1 MIRLFT
7 AVAVA
12 LFMLG
17 GPAVGPACAQGERLT
32 RIIVAFPAGGP
43 VDFVA
48 RSIAEPLGTHLGTRV
63 IVDNKSGGNGA
74 IAADAV
80 ARSTPDGTTLWLTS
94 VGAVAVNPVL
104 YDKLPYD
111 VRRDFAPVSLVVSN
125 DELLVVNVNDPAST
139 VPEFI
144 ANAKKRAQ
152 PTPVASTGI
161 GSIPHL
167 AGEQLADATKANLLH
182 VPYKGAAP
190 AITDVMG
197 GQVAAFF
204 GDIPGL
210 ITQVKGGKLKAIGL
224 AAPKRHPALP
234 DVPTFA
240 EQGIAGVDSNN
251 WYAIYVPA
259 KTPPETVAALNRA
272 VRAVLA
278 TPAVSERLAASGA
291 VPMASTPEELAALV
305 RQDTEKW
312 GKLIRDKKI
321 TAQ

>member
-1 MIRLFT
+1 MFRRI
-7 AVAVA
+7 AAA
-12 LFMLG
+12 LVVLSG
-17 GPAVGPACAQGERLT
+17 LIPGSAHGQGERLT

-48 RSIAEPLGTHLGTRV
+48 RAIADPLGKELGARV
-63 IVDNKSGGNGA
+63 IVDNKPGGNGA
-74 IAADAV
+74 IAAETV
-80 ARSTPDGTTLWLTS
+80 ARSAPDGTTLWLTS
-94 VGAVAVNPVL
+94 VGAVAINPVL

-111 VRRDFAPVSLVVSN
+111 VQRDFAPVSLVVSN
-125 DELLVVNVNDPAST
+125 DELLVVNVNDPANT
-139 VPEFI
+139 VPEFV
-144 ANAKKRAQ
+144 ANAKKREA

-167 AGEQLADATKANLLH
+167 AEEQLADATKANLLH

-210 ITQVKGGKLKAIGL
+210 ITHVKGGKLKAIGL

-234 DVPTFA
+234 EVPTFA

-251 WYAIYVPA
+251 WYALFVPV
-259 KTPPETVAALNRA
+259 KTPPETVAGINRA

-278 TPAVSERLAASGA
+278 NPSVSERLAASGA
-291 VPMASTPEELAALV
+291 VPVASSPQELTTLV
-305 RQDTEKW
+305 RRDTEKW

-321 TAQ
+321 TAE

>member
-1 MIRLFT
+1 MLRRIATVTF
-7 AVAVA
+7 A
-12 LFMLG
+12 LAALVSD
-17 GPAVGPACAQGERLT
+17 PVSAQPERLT

-48 RSIAEPLGTHLGTRV
+48 RSIADPLGKELGTRV
-63 IVDNKSGGNGA
+63 IVENKPGGNGA
-74 IAADAV
+74 IAAETV
-80 ARSTPDGTTLWLTS
+80 ARSPPDGTTLWLTS

-111 VRRDFAPVSLVVSN
+111 VQRDFAPVSLVVSN
-125 DELLVVNVNDPAST
+125 DELLVVNVNDPANT

-144 ANAKKRAQ
+144 ANARKRAQ
-152 PTPVASTGI
+152 PTPIASTGI

-167 AGEQLADATKANLLH
+167 AGEQLADATKADLLH

-197 GQVAAFF
+197 GQVAAFI

-240 EQGIAGVDSNN
+240 EQGVAGVDSNN
-251 WYAIYVPA
+251 WYAIYVPT
-259 KTPPETVAALNRA
+259 KTPADTVAALNRA
-272 VRAVLA
+272 VRTVLA
-278 TPAVSERLAASGA
+278 MPAVSEKLAASGA
-291 VPMASTPEELAALV
+291 VPMASTPQELAALV
-305 RQDTEKW
+305 RHDTEKW

-321 TAQ
+321 TAE

>member
-1 MIRLFT
+1 MIRPIALAA
-7 AVAVA
+7 AV
-12 LFMLG
+12 LSSLG
-17 GPAVGPACAQGERLT
+17 GLAAGPAYAQNERLT
-32 RIIVAFPAGGP
+32 RMIVAFPAGGP

-48 RSIAEPLGTHLGTRV
+48 RSIADPLGKELGTRV
-63 IVDNKSGGNGA
+63 LVENKPGGNGA
-74 IAADAV
+74 IAAETV
-80 ARSTPDGTTLWLTS
+80 ARAAPDGTTLWLTS
-94 VGAVAVNPVL
+94 VGAIAVNPVL
-104 YDKLPYD
+104 YDKLSYD
-111 VRRDFAPVSLVVSN
+111 VQRDFAPVSLVVSN
-125 DELLVVNVNDPAST
+125 DELLVVNVNDPANT

-144 ANAKKRAQ
+144 ANAKRRAQ
-152 PTPVASTGI
+152 PTPIASTGI

-167 AGEQLADATKANLLH
+167 AGEQLADVTKAPLLH

-224 AAPKRHPALP
+224 AAGKRHPALP

-259 KTPPETVAALNRA
+259 KTPSETVATLNRA

-291 VPMASTPEELAALV
+291 VPMTSTPQELATLV
-305 RQDTEKW
+305 RHDTEKW

-321 TAQ
+321 TAE